1 MNGERGAEALDE
13 SRNKVLLLEIVVVL
27 LFFSVSAV
35 TTLQLFAR
43 ASALARRNALDA
55 QALVRCE
62 DVAERLRVHTDPA
75 ALLTAEA
82 GWTDVQS
89 TADEFSAGW
98 TPEGADYTLRV
109 TGERVEQP
117 GGSLW
122 EMRVQA
128 LDAQGGLRVDL
139 PVARYVPEGGPLP

>member
-1 MNGERGAEALDE
+1 MDE

-35 TTLQLFAR
+35 TTLQLFAH
-43 ASALARRNALDA
+43 ASTLARRNALDA
-55 QALVRCE
+55 DALVHCE
-62 DVAERLRVHTDPA
+62 DVAERLRVQADPS
-75 ALLTAEA
+75 ALLTADA
-82 GWTDVQS
+82 GWTAVQT
-89 TADEFSAGW
+89 TADGFSATW
-98 TPEGADYTLRV
+98 TPEGADYTLCV

-128 LDAQGGLRVDL
+128 LDAQGSLRVDL
-139 PVARYVPEGGPLP
+139 PVARYAPEGGR